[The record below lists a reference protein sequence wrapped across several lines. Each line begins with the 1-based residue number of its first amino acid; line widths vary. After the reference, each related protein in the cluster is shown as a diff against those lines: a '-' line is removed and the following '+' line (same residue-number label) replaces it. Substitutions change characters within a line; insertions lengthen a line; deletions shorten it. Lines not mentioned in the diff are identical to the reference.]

1 MMRVFLLERV
11 AMTELCVD
19 RDNECACCLFLRE
32 CLVEMVAE
40 SIVVNFSYNTL

>member
-1 MMRVFLLERV
+1 MMRVVLLERV

-19 RDNECACCLFLRE
+19 RDECACCLFLRE